1 MSRKARFIL
10 AVAVMAGL
18 FGYRYWRD
26 HRAPANATQVQA
38 AAGAATKPAKAMAA
52 ADAPPAQP
60 RMYGRI
66 AFTPCTLAP
75 QFGPASVEAQCG
87 SYEVAEDPAHPD
99 GRRIKLNIAWIAP
112 DDDAEIA
119 PDPVFLLAGGPG
131 QSATESYPQ
140 VAAAFRDVLKHRNVV

>member
-87 SYEVAEDPAHPD
+87 SYEVAEDPAHPFD
-99 GRRIKLNIAWIAP
+99 RGVRIGAGGGEELERAIATVGGQ
-112 DDDAEIA
+112 
-119 PDPVFLLAGGPG
+119 PDPVGEGP
-131 QSATESYPQ
+131 
-140 VAAAFRDVLKHRNVV
+140 AAVDGETPGDVQNLMSPD